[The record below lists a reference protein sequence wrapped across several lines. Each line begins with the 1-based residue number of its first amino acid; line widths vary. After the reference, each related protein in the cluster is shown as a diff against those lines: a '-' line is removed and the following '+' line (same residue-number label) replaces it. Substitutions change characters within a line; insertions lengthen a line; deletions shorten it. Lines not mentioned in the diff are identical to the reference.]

1 MPAPLAGIRV
11 LEAASFVSGPY
22 VGQMLADLGAE
33 VVKIEAPPRGDP
45 FRRFNRPAAAYSP
58 IYANCNRGKRSIMLD
73 LKDDDQRS
81 RLLDLIAATDV
92 WLTNWRPGVAERL
105 GLGDDAL
112 AGRNPRL
119 IRLYLSGYGET
130 GPRADAPVFDTIVQA
145 TSGLTDALA
154 QGDTP
159 QVLAG
164 YPVDK
169 LTAALAT
176 QSVLA
181 ALFARERSGEG
192 ERIDVSM
199 LASAAYVNFVELF
212 ANRTFLDSQPAE
224 ARNLQATGL
233 RALRAK
239 DGWLTVAPVSG
250 SAIRAICELVDHPE
264 WADELRA
271 LSDQTTVAADLYR
284 RLEPE
289 LPSRTVDE
297 WVERFGSRDIPAARC
312 LSMDEHLA
320 DEQVAIEDLYR
331 IEDWEGIGRVRT
343 VRYPARFASTGRL
356 GAHGPAAAAGQDNA
370 DLLPG

>member
-1 MPAPLAGIRV
+1 MTGPLEGIRV

-33 VVKIEAPPRGDP
+33 VVKVEAPPRGDA

-58 IYANCNRGKRSIMLD
+58 IFANCNRGKLSITLD
-73 LKDDDQRS
+73 LKDEDQRA
-81 RLLDLIAATDV
+81 RLLELIADADV
-92 WLTNWRPGVAERL
+92 WITNWRPGVADRL
-105 GLGDDAL
+105 GLGDDVL

-119 IRLYLSGYGET
+119 IRLYVSGYGET
-130 GPRADAPVFDTIVQA
+130 GPRADSPVFDTIVQA

-154 QGDTP
+154 QGDAP

-164 YPVDK
+164 FPVDK
-169 LTAALAT
+169 MTATLAA

-199 LASAAYVNFVELF
+199 LAAAAYVNFVELF
-212 ANRTFLDSQPAE
+212 ANRTFLDGAPLE

-233 RALRAK
+233 RALPAK
-239 DGWLTVAPVSG
+239 DGWLTLAPVSG
-250 SAIRAICELVDHPE
+250 AAIRALCELVDHPG
-264 WADELRA
+264 WADELRG
-271 LSDQTTVAADLYR
+271 LSDQTRVAAELFR

-297 WVERFGSRDIPAARC
+297 WVELFASRDIPAARC
-312 LSMDEHLA
+312 LTMDEHLE
-320 DEQVAIEDLYR
+320 DEQVQLEEIYR

-343 VRYPARFASTGRL
+343 VRYPARFASVGRL
-356 GAHGPAAAAGQDNA
+356 GASGPA
-370 DLLPG
+370 PRE